1 MVAEQNLEI
10 EEGEI
15 VVPAKARSSPDT
27 DKNMLAIFL
36 DQFAHHP
43 MEFEDSSVDAS
54 PRQLCFSSLAS
65 SE

>member
-1 MVAEQNLEI
+1 MMVAEQNLEI

-36 DQFAHHP
+36 DHCTP
-43 MEFEDSSVDAS
+43 SNGI
-54 PRQLCFSSLAS
+54 
-65 SE
+65 